1 MTYTARTLRN
11 LVLGVAAASLIALT
25 ACGSAEPGE
34 SPTPSD
40 SASATPSVSAS
51 PSASPS
57 PTVSVSPSPDLSAI
71 TVTGDDRPKI
81 EVKAPWGISS
91 TQVKVLKEGGAQI
104 VGENATVTVDYV
116 GVNGTTGEEFESSF
130 EGEPAEFPLQY
141 VVAGFKKAIA
151 GQAVGSRVL
160 VGMTPE
166 DGYPDGN
173 QDGSIPAGTSL
184 IFVIDIHSA
193 SFDEAFGE
201 EVKPAKDLPAV
212 TMKDGKPEIAIPDGV
227 KAPEKLVV
235 QELVKGP
242 GAKVEKDS
250 TITVQYRSWTY
261 ADGKIFE
268 DAWEAQ
274 QGSLDKLITGW
285 QEGLVGKTAGS
296 RVLLVVP
303 PAQAYP
309 DGRETPKPT
318 LAAGQTLVYVVDIL
332 DVAPAAG

>member
-11 LVLGVAAASLIALT
+11 LVLGAAAASLIALT
-25 ACGSAEPGE
+25 ACGSAAPEDTP
-34 SPTPSD
+34 SPTD
-40 SASATPSVSAS
+40 SVSATPSASAS

-57 PTVSVSPSPDLSAI
+57 PTVSVSPSPDLSGI

-81 EVKAPWGISS
+81 EVKAPWNIAS
-91 TQVKVLKEGGAQI
+91 TQVKVLKEGGKQI

-130 EGEPAEFPLQY
+130 ESQPAQFPLGY

-160 VGMTPE
+160 VGMTSDDAYGE
-166 DGYPDGN
+166 KGN
-173 QDGSIPAGTSL
+173 QGIPPNTPL
-184 IFVIDIHSA
+184 IFVIDLRSA

-201 EVKPAKDLPAV
+201 EVKPAKGLPAV
-212 TMKDGKPEIAIPDGV
+212 TMKDGKPEIAIPDGA

-274 QGSLDKLITGW
+274 EGSLDKLIPGW
-285 QEGLVGKTAGS
+285 QEGLAGKTAGS
-296 RVLLVVP
+296 RVLLIVP
-303 PAQAYP
+303 PAKAYP

-332 DVAPAAG
+332 DVA

>member
-11 LVLGVAAASLIALT
+11 LVLGAAAASLIALT
-25 ACGSAEPGE
+25 ACGSATPGE
-34 SPTPSD
+34 TPSPTD
-40 SASATPSVSAS
+40 SVSVTPSASAS

-57 PTVSVSPSPDLSAI
+57 PTTSVSPSPDLSGI
-71 TVTGDDRPKI
+71 TVTGDETPKI
-81 EVKAPWGISS
+81 EVKAPWNIAS
-91 TQVKVLKEGGAQI
+91 TQVKVLKEGGTQI

-130 EGEPAEFPLQY
+130 DASPATFSLQS
-141 VVAGFKKAIA
+141 VVVGFKKAIS

-160 VGMTPE
+160 VGMTSE
-166 DGYPDGN
+166 DGYGAKGSPDGTT
-173 QDGSIPAGTSL
+173 IPPNTPL
-184 IFVIDIHSA
+184 IFVIDIRSA

-201 EVKPAKDLPAV
+201 EVKPAKDLPVV

-227 KAPEKLVV
+227 KAPTKLVA

-250 TITVQYRSWTY
+250 TITVRYRSWTY

-274 QGSLDKLITGW
+274 EGSLDKLIPGW
-285 QEGLVGKTAGS
+285 QEGLAGKTAGS

-318 LAAGQTLVYVVDIL
+318 LAAGQTLVYVIDIL
-332 DVAPAAG
+332 DVA